1 MTRSTAPAAGSAT
14 KICEQPTAAE
24 GCYGLRPQDL
34 HSAYQ
39 LPTTASGT
47 QTIALVDVY
56 NDLHAGA
63 DLEAYDKEFRLPECT
78 TEDGC
83 FEQVN
88 QNGEAGNLP
97 FPSTQT
103 SLTDEEAA
111 CESGEESACVEVEE
125 AYGWGVEI
133 SLDIETAH
141 ATCQSCHI
149 ALVEADSSAY
159 TDLATAEEAAVRL
172 HANEIS
178 NSWGGSECEA
188 GPRCIQDSSAF
199 NQPGVVI
206 TASAGDDGYLNWL
219 GESPG
224 YANYPASSPHV
235 VAVGGTRL
243 DLRNGEWAGE
253 SVWNDGGES
262 GGIRDGHGAG
272 GGGCSIRFAAPAWQ
286 QSLSNWSA
294 VGCGSKRAVADVS
307 ADADP
312 YTGLAVY
319 DSSPECE
326 EQLEEENAKKEIV
339 VHTSYWCTIGG
350 TSLSSPLIASVYA
363 LAGGA
368 QGVEYPART
377 LYEDAA
383 SSPSS
388 LHDVTEGSNGACL
401 TPFDEGTASPS
412 CTPAEEAKNS
422 CSSKLLS
429 CLAGTGYDGPTGV
442 GTPDGIADFQP
453 SAEALAGIGGG
464 GGGEGPP
471 PTGSGG
477 SGSGSTGTVWIP
489 PPAPVVAPTTVTGT
503 PTTDLSGLE
512 LTIKAVIALN
522 KSRPKVAEISFTF
535 LSNADVR
542 VLATLQKRAGKGRHK
557 HWQTMTHPLAI
568 AAAVGRNSRHL
579 SGRAALGSGS
589 YRLVLTTAH
598 GSAQSVVF
606 TIG

>member
-1 MTRSTAPAAGSAT
+1 MLLCASALAAGTVSPLPASDYAVRSVCATPAPGHAGCLALKLVPKTSAARAHARPLGMTRSTAPAAGSAT

-272 GGGCSIRFAAPAWQ
+272 GGIHTVPVLPEPLPPDPVGGGPSPPPPPPMPA
-286 QSLSNWSA
+286 SA
-294 VGCGSKRAVADVS
+294 
-307 ADADP
+307 
-312 YTGLAVY
+312 
-319 DSSPECE
+319 
-326 EQLEEENAKKEIV
+326 
-339 VHTSYWCTIGG
+339 
-350 TSLSSPLIASVYA
+350 
-363 LAGGA
+363 
-368 QGVEYPART
+368 
-377 LYEDAA
+377 
-383 SSPSS
+383 
-388 LHDVTEGSNGACL
+388 
-401 TPFDEGTASPS
+401 
-412 CTPAEEAKNS
+412 
-422 CSSKLLS
+422 
-429 CLAGTGYDGPTGV
+429 
-442 GTPDGIADFQP
+442 
-453 SAEALAGIGGG
+453 SAEGWKSAIPSGVPTPV
-464 GGGEGPP
+464 GP
-471 PTGSGG
+471 S
-477 SGSGSTGTVWIP
+477 
-489 PPAPVVAPTTVTGT
+489 
-503 PTTDLSGLE
+503 
-512 LTIKAVIALN
+512 
-522 KSRPKVAEISFTF
+522 
-535 LSNADVR
+535 
-542 VLATLQKRAGKGRHK
+542 
-557 HWQTMTHPLAI
+557 
-568 AAAVGRNSRHL
+568 
-579 SGRAALGSGS
+579 
-589 YRLVLTTAH
+589 
-598 GSAQSVVF
+598 
-606 TIG
+606 